1 MKKQSRQHSLLLI
14 NIIYYLLKNSF
25 LHFVHV
31 GWQSN
36 CKQFTNQGVCGKTWG
51 RQPGKEERHARSCIP
66 HLHHTARQPRMP
78 REPSAATRDF
88 FFNFLEKELHRKYSK
103 KELYHNERSVP
114 YLKIQ
119 GRWSFIWKTDGKAQN
134 FSLTFLQLK
143 LSWGGQ
149 CVWKWGGG
157 QQVGDT
163 ASPTPRAGIGYL
175 QKKAKRKV
183 TNLFQLNIK
192 LNK

>member
-1 MKKQSRQHSLLLI
+1 MLADRVIASNLQTKGSVGKHGGGSQGKKRGTPGAVSLTSITQQGSRGCQESPLLP
-14 NIIYYLLKNSF
+14 
-25 LHFVHV
+25 
-31 GWQSN
+31 
-36 CKQFTNQGVCGKTWG
+36 
-51 RQPGKEERHARSCIP
+51 PGI
-66 HLHHTARQPRMP
+66 
-78 REPSAATRDF
+78 F

>member
-1 MKKQSRQHSLLLI
+1 MGEAARERREARPELYPSPPSHSKAAEDAKRALCC
-14 NIIYYLLKNSF
+14 
-25 LHFVHV
+25 H
-31 GWQSN
+31 
-36 CKQFTNQGVCGKTWG
+36 QGF
-51 RQPGKEERHARSCIP
+51 
-66 HLHHTARQPRMP
+66 
-78 REPSAATRDF
+78 F

-157 QQVGDT
+157 QQVDDT